1 MKKVEIDFKKEFVN
15 IMKQIEGAPDYFIF
29 PVFVNIYVKEPPY
42 LYLKTFFTKDD
53 DIDLEEL
60 IYNKNFIGVVCGWN
74 FDEVMELLS
83 KYDIPKEFS
92 SRELLKKLY
101 LETST
106 TDKSVIKFK
115 NNIIRAFEQTGYKVK
130 FKP

>member
-1 MKKVEIDFKKEFVN
+1 MKQITIDLKKEFSNV
-15 IMKQIEGAPDYFIF
+15 IEQVEGFPDNFIF
-29 PVFVNIYVKEPPY
+29 PVFVNTYVEEPPY
-42 LYLKTFFTKDD
+42 LYIKPFFTKDD
-53 DIDLEEL
+53 DIDIKEL
-60 IYNKNFIGVVCGWN
+60 IGNKNFIGVVCGWN
-74 FDEVMELLS
+74 FDEAMELLS

-115 NNIIRAFEQTGYKVK
+115 NNIIRAFEQIGCKVK
-130 FKP
+130 FTS